1 MTKLK
6 DIMWRI
12 AIAHKIHE
20 IYCSKTGSAY
30 CVGRVYDIFGI
41 YVCSVDRNTF
51 LRYLRTEVPAAYVLP
66 PWIVDGLNSMVLSHM
81 KYPMPL
87 TEDEAL
93 EFMAE
98 CKARE
103 IL

>member
-20 IYCSKTGSAY
+20 IYCRKTGSAY
-30 CVGRVYDIFGI
+30 CAGRAYDLFGI
-41 YVCSVDRNTF
+41 YVCSVERNTF
-51 LRYLRTEVPAAYVLP
+51 FRYLRTEIPAEYVLP
-66 PWIVDGLNSMVLSHM
+66 PWIVDGLNGMVLSHM

-98 CKARE
+98 CKAE
-103 IL
+103 ETL